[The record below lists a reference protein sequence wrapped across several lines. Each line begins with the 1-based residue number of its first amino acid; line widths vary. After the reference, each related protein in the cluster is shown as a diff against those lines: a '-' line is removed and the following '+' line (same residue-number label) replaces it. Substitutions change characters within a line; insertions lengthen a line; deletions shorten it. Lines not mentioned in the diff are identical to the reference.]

1 MNAEPW
7 QCKPWFAWPPQI
19 PSRPARRALY
29 AAGMAHAKTSY
40 VCLPCRASYKQPYD
54 RDRQHRLCPRCAEPL
69 VHVGSAFA
77 PPPRRDTAAWRT
89 LSVLLHAGVRFHKS
103 CCGGPGYRPRTLRE
117 VRERMTYARRTGE
130 PFAKALVRRE
140 VP

>member
-1 MNAEPW
+1 M
-7 QCKPWFAWPPQI
+7 
-19 PSRPARRALY
+19 PA
-29 AAGMAHAKTSY
+29 GKTSY

-54 RDRQHRLCPRCAEPL
+54 ADRPVRICPRCASPL
-69 VHVGSAFA
+69 IHAGSAFA
-77 PPPRRDTAAWRT
+77 APRRRDTAAWRT
-89 LSVLLHAGVRFHKS
+89 LSVLLHAGVGFHKS

-130 PFAKALVRRE
+130 PFARALRRYD